1 MKFWRRF
8 SFETIGIALVGM
20 VILTVPWQTL
30 ASSTCE
36 SNYGESSLT
45 FEYVAG
51 PEDVYVLEQPFGGET
66 AVTSFGQY
74 IQLVYEF
81 SVGLV
86 SIAAVV
92 LIMIGGL
99 RWIVAAGNESTI
111 TEAKEMITS
120 AIMGLVI
127 ALLSY
132 TLLLFINPQL
142 TDLESS
148 VAKIPLPLSCGT
160 PDPAVVD
167 ITSIAGLNGGGN
179 KLCPNAVTE
188 LQRLATAMRTTCPT
202 CTIVVGSGTR
212 THEEQAALYE
222 CFTQSAAAAA
232 ASTGSTSTS
241 FEGTPCVGGCSS
253 CNVAMP
259 PCCSNHEDGKAVD
272 VYLEGSNVGLA
283 SSQGY
288 LAGYNN
294 NGGDGGSI
302 SEGAVGGNCSTT
314 ENPDLCLNQQKLRE
328 YMTPTDSKFKGISN
342 EWWHFDFQGACSS
355 ASTTC
360 QPINGKADNSYCKA
374 NGEDIYKLADCGG
387 STPTCPSTDG
397 KSWALVEGNCATGQ
411 HYEFSAGQT
420 TVSSS
425 YGWYAAPPSC
435 YVNP

>member
-1 MKFWRRF
+1 MKFWRRINLGTLSVVF
-8 SFETIGIALVGM
+8 GSA
-20 VILTVPWQTL
+20 VILFVPRYVL
-30 ASSTCE
+30 ASSACE
-36 SNYGESSLT
+36 SDYGEASLT

-51 PEDVYVLEQPFGGET
+51 PADVYVLEQPFGGEI
-66 AVTSFGQY
+66 AVTSLGQY

-99 RWIVAAGNESTI
+99 RWIAAAGNESAI

-120 AIMGLVI
+120 AVLGLVI

-160 PDPAVVD
+160 PDPEVVD
-167 ITSIAGLNGGGN
+167 ITSIDGLKGGGN
-179 KLCPNAVTE
+179 KLCANAVTE
-188 LQRLATAMRTTCPT
+188 LQRLATAMRTTCPS

-212 THEEQAALYE
+212 THEQQAALYQ
-222 CFTQSAAAAA
+222 CYTQSAAAAA

-241 FEGTPCVGGCSS
+241 FEGTPCVSGCGS

-288 LAGYNN
+288 LSGYNN

-302 SEGAVGGNCSTT
+302 NAGAVGGNCSTT

-328 YMTPTDSKFKGISN
+328 YMTSTGSKFKGISN
-342 EWWHFDFQGACSS
+342 EWWHFDFQGTCSS
-355 ASTTC
+355 AGTTC
-360 QPINGKADNSYCKA
+360 TPVAGKANNSYCKA
-374 NGEDIYKLADCGG
+374 NGETIYKLADCGG
-387 STPTCPSTDG
+387 TTPTCPTSSG
-397 KSWALVEGNCATGQ
+397 KTWAIVEGSCATDQ
-411 HYEFSAGQT
+411 HYEFAAGQT
-420 TVSSS
+420 SVS
-425 YGWYAAPPSC
+425 GVTGGYAAPPSC
-435 YVNP
+435 MAN